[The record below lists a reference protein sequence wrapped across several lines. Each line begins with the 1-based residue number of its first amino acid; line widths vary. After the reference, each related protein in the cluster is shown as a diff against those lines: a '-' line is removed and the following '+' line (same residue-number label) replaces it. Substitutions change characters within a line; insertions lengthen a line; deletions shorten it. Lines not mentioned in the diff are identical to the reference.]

1 MGEIITNGEVD
12 HIVQMKID
20 LIVAVLFTMAD
31 LLRLVNQYNNT
42 GGGYIYASV
51 MLTVWNS
58 DGTVSWSKWMEIDG
72 HQNNSQ
78 IGTGTY
84 ISSLSSSGGVDGSN
98 NVYALV
104 YKGLSVHMIKFN
116 SSGTVQWKKNFTDN
130 NGYNRGAT
138 DTGNKEW

>member
-1 MGEIITNGEVD
+1 MEEIITNGGVD

-20 LIVAVLFTMAD
+20 LVIAVHFTMAD
-31 LLRLVNQYNNT
+31 LLRLVPSSNNT

-72 HQNNSQ
+72 HQNTSQ

-84 ISSLSSSGGVDGSN
+84 ISSLS
-98 NVYALV
+98 
-104 YKGLSVHMIKFN
+104 
-116 SSGTVQWKKNFTDN
+116 
-130 NGYNRGAT
+130 RG
-138 DTGNKEW
+138 NC